1 MDYGNMIKKINSREY
16 VVEGAMKLDDLN
28 DQLGLQ
34 LESEDYDSIGGFI
47 IGLLDHLP
55 EEGEEVTYQNLR
67 LVVEKV
73 ERNRI
78 DTIHLYV
85 LGEEKKAENE

>member
-1 MDYGNMIKKINSREY
+1 M
-16 VVEGAMKLDDLN
+16 
-28 DQLGLQ
+28 
-34 LESEDYDSIGGFI
+34 
-47 IGLLDHLP
+47 P